1 MDLQIAIFINKLLA
15 GTFLDSFTVLISDK
29 FFLITLWILLLI
41 IAFIL
46 DKKHRY
52 HILIAIVISII
63 IHFLINELFFK
74 EFLGYFTDLR
84 VRPYLAYPDLIAA
97 LGNNSTDASFPSS
110 HMSLT
115 VAFITIFIYF
125 FGKIRSATPASGVGW
140 LIWLFGILLAIA
152 MAFSRIHNGMHYPT
166 DVIAGT
172 ILGIAYGIIGVYSAK
187 KVEQKIGLFKP

>member
-29 FFLITLWILLLI
+29 FFLITLWTLLLV

-52 HILIAIVISII
+52 TILIAIVISII
-63 IHFLINELFFK
+63 VHFLINELFFK
-74 EFLGYFTDLR
+74 EFLEYFTNLR
-84 VRPYLAYPDLIAA
+84 ARPYLAYPDMIAA
-97 LGNNSTDASFPSS
+97 LGNKSTDASFPSS

-115 VAFITIFIYF
+115 VAFITIFVYF
-125 FGKIRSATPASGVGW
+125 FRKIKHAWA
-140 LIWLFGILLAIA
+140 IWLFGILLAIA

-166 DVIAGT
+166 DVIVGA
-172 ILGIAYGIIGVYSAK
+172 ILGIVYGMTGIYVSK
-187 KVEQKIGLFKP
+187 FNFRRNLLH